1 MNKILL
7 IIKREYITR
16 VRTRAFI
23 IATVLAPVF
32 IGVLLFAQV
41 FLAMLDSDVQTRI
54 AIIDQTGAIAERL
67 KESRTDQYFVP
78 DVTELDSLRAQT
90 IDEDIT
96 GYLIIREDMITGEAK
111 PEFVSMNAGFQTI
124 ESIEN
129 DIERAI
135 RDELLDRSAVATDVK
150 ASLGRNIQ
158 LETSKLSKT
167 GEEEEDNTGVLFVT
181 ALIMA
186 FSIYMAMFIYGTT
199 IMRSVLQEKTNR
211 IVELMVSSVKP
222 FELMLGKV
230 LGVGAVGLTQF
241 ILWTGAA
248 MALTAFAAPIIAMV
262 SGPPDPAAVEAS
274 SGFTMPEIPI
284 GVWFFFVISYLLG
297 YLMFGAL
304 FAAVGSAADSDT
316 DVQQLTLPIS
326 IFIIIPIL
334 MLGKVASD
342 PNSTIAVVSSMIPLF
357 SPILMLARVAATD
370 VPLWQSL
377 GSVVL
382 MVLSFLGFIW
392 VGARIYRTG
401 ILMYGKKV
409 SFKEML
415 KWVRQSG

>member
-222 FELMLGKV
+222 FELILGKV